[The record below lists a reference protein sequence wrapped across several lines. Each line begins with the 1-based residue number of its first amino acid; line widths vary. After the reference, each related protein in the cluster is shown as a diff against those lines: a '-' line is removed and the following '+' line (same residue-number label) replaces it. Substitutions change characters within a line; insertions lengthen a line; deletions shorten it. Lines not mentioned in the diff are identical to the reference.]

1 MDEEDPNDV
10 YRPATIESPYDPR
23 VAIVEED
30 PSDVYRPLHFDHSL
44 DPGHAFMDCMHETRL
59 EELQAQQYGH
69 GNVHGME
76 HSQMGDFEAIHG
88 VNSEDFEPIPESD
101 SMVSVDEN
109 VTEDVEPIP
118 ERSNRASTDE
128 QLMEDFEPIPE
139 SGSRVSMEEKE
150 MEDLKVIPENYS
162 WVSVEETEAENLQ
175 TVPETENLQTMP
187 GTESLQTI
195 PETENLQTMPDTESL
210 QTMPETRICK
220 PCLTQRVCRPCL
232 RQRICRP
239 CLKLRLKWLRNQVK
253 PAGESGKGVGRP
265 GLNRR
270 LLQGER
276 TKKTCVLYAS
286 MVENWCFVTGGFVQR
301 HIIQLALTGTQ
312 LFFVQRVDGTVAGT
326 FVAIVKNQ
334 LISCA
339 AHAEIDFDDRTSWE
353 FLFKEYWLDLKRK
366 LSLTL
371 EELSKARNPSKDSSS
386 VVRKDVSSDELY
398 DANDDHG
405 SVSDDSSVQIETP
418 PARKKPKRRSKS
430 LPKDEIPQSAPH
442 VADVAEIST
451 PKDLEVW
458 ASKELLEF
466 VGHMKDGDTSRLSH
480 FELQDLLLKYI
491 KQNKLRDPRKQSQII
506 CDSRLQNLFGK
517 PRVGHFEMLKLIESH
532 FLTKEVSSEV
542 SAHDTQEGALDS
554 ENNQMDTE
562 GARDA
567 TLKTGHDKKRKSRK
581 KVDERGHEAN
591 QNDYAAIDVHNINL
605 IYLRRN
611 LVEDLLDDLE
621 KFQDKVVGSFVRIRI
636 SSTSNKQDMYRL
648 VQVLSTS
655 KAAEFYKTG
664 RKTTDILLDILNLN
678 KTEAISIDSISN
690 QEFSEEE
697 CKRLRQSIKC
707 GLLSRLT
714 VGEIQERARAIQAV
728 KVNDT
733 HAQWDND
740 PMYSEAGSPGESPGI
755 RDYVPVY
762 TKTSPESAEDMK
774 DAEDIRAHPAI
785 LVDVKI
791 QRMHLFYLCISCI
804 SSTSAWKHAKD
815 DHCII
820 RIMEDCY
827 YGELYFMQFFGEP
840 RVLKSPEERERKL
853 NELPDVHTDPNMDP
867 DHESDDA
874 EEEPDDTKSE
884 NYRTP
889 RDARFSSRKGN
900 DPISPG
906 KGASSEGWDGGTRRS
921 SGGTRDSSR
930 NSVGKSGSWERGG
943 SGASST
949 GNTWD
954 RSKSASTWGTPKE
967 EKGDETCNQQTNQTL
982 RNQSN
987 DWSSSKTQPVI
998 IGSAPSS
1005 NASKSELPSSLVGVN
1020 APTAQLV
1027 VPSETEKVW
1036 HYQDPSGAIQG
1047 PFSMTQLRKW
1057 STTGYFPAELKIWK
1071 VLERQEDAMLLTDAL
1086 AGKFLKERQSSSWEG
1101 TMTGVAEIKEG
1112 LAGGSSNPNQSWSSQ
1127 AHGQRYQTTPQFP
1140 ATFATASN
1148 QRSESLGGIGWN
1160 TGQNHGNSW
1169 NSNRELGAH
1178 SGGNNANDGGDSLKD
1193 WSASSLVVNTKSS
1206 KEVWESGE
1214 QTSKN
1219 ELSELPTPTPK
1230 SSSGGFTGDMELEN
1244 KQTGVSLTTK
1254 PENGSWGGQ
1263 GNTWSSQSLSSF
1275 SGSVPMVS
1283 VPKGNETLNQ
1293 DIGNDLPS
1301 PTPGATPTSTLEKG
1315 TSNIGAGFETS
1326 PSVTSVC
1333 AGEALVTKDSVV
1345 AVSSLGQGSLSVWS
1359 PQAPV
1364 TAKLSQDSHFFNM
1377 QGSVVETVGGF
1388 SQAPSVNSQVPNII
1402 PNPTINDHGSQ
1413 SNGLVQIDL
1422 NPRAVLDSWGQAQE
1436 RVHPWGGASGLSG
1449 HQWSAPTSVTIDRT
1463 SGSGWVSVAA
1473 QENFN
1478 PNSGLGTT
1486 KESPNPN
1493 SSWGTALGNP
1503 NPNSGWGAVEN
1514 PSPNLVWGSSGN
1526 SNMGWGANKASEGGG
1541 HGGWGPQRHDGDGLS
1556 SGRGGGWYGDSGHGG
1571 RPWSGRP
1578 GGGGPRPSRGQKV
1591 CKFHESGHCK
1601 KGSSCDF
1608 LHP

>member
-1 MDEEDPNDV
+1 
-10 YRPATIESPYDPR
+10 
-23 VAIVEED
+23 
-30 PSDVYRPLHFDHSL
+30 
-44 DPGHAFMDCMHETRL
+44 
-59 EELQAQQYGH
+59 
-69 GNVHGME
+69 
-76 HSQMGDFEAIHG
+76 
-88 VNSEDFEPIPESD
+88 
-101 SMVSVDEN
+101 
-109 VTEDVEPIP
+109 
-118 ERSNRASTDE
+118 
-128 QLMEDFEPIPE
+128 
-139 SGSRVSMEEKE
+139 
-150 MEDLKVIPENYS
+150 
-162 WVSVEETEAENLQ
+162 
-175 TVPETENLQTMP
+175 
-187 GTESLQTI
+187 
-195 PETENLQTMPDTESL
+195 MPDTESL
-210 QTMPETRICK
+210 QTMPETENLQTMPETEAQVVEEPGQTSGGKRKRGRKARAQPKAPTRRKDEEDVCFICFDGGELVLCDRRFCPK
-220 PCLTQRVCRPCL
+220 AYHPTCINRD
-232 RQRICRP
+232 
-239 CLKLRLKWLRNQVK
+239 
-253 PAGESGKGVGRP
+253 PAFF
-265 GLNRR
+265 
-270 LLQGER
+270 R
-276 TKKTCVLYAS
+276 TKGRWNCGWHLCSNCEKSAHFLCCTCTYSLCKVCIKEADFFC
-286 MVENWCFVTGGFVQR
+286 VRGNKGFCNACFTT
-301 HIIQLALTGTQ
+301 IMLIE
-312 LFFVQRVDGTVAGT
+312 
-326 FVAIVKNQ
+326 KNQ
-334 LISCA
+334 A
-339 AHAEIDFDDRTSWE
+339 NTAEIDFDDRTSWE

-728 KVNDT
+728 KVNDWFET
-733 HAQWDND
+733 EILRLSHLRDRA
-740 PMYSEAGSPGESPGI
+740 SEKG
-755 RDYVPVY
+755 RR
-762 TKTSPESAEDMK
+762 K
-774 DAEDIRAHPAI
+774 
-785 LVDVKI
+785 
-791 QRMHLFYLCISCI
+791 
-804 SSTSAWKHAKD
+804 
-815 DHCII
+815 
-820 RIMEDCY
+820 
-827 YGELYFMQFFGEP
+827 ELRECVEKLQ
-840 RVLKSPEERERKL
+840 VLKSPEERERKL